1 MNPESELVESNL
13 NSDPEDLTWAFEI
26 YKLDLSVLII
36 YKWED
41 IIFESNYER
50 SGVVEV

>member
-1 MNPESELVESNL
+1 MNLESELEVSNMH
-13 NSDPEDLTWAFEI
+13 SDSEDLTWAFEI

-41 IIFESNYER
+41 IILESNYKR